1 MEGLQHITSLQS
13 LWLGK
18 NKIEHI
24 TSISQ
29 MCLLK
34 QLDIQNNRL
43 TSLHGIQD
51 LISLE
56 ELYLAHNKIPTLEYL
71 PSVPTLNTIDI
82 SSNGLESLEGVETQY
97 NLTELW
103 MNGSK
108 FSRYDEL
115 TPLLSLKS
123 LTCIYLEFSPIAS
136 DYEYRMRITSML
148 PTLVQLDATYV
159 TKPCIDGNN
168 KNSTSKATWNMAG
181 KPSILS
187 SSNNFVLKNND
198 IEEGNNNTTNVDK

>member
-1 MEGLQHITSLQS
+1 MEGLQHVTSLRS

-29 MCLLK
+29 MQSLI

-43 TSLHGIQD
+43 TSLYGIQD
-51 LISLE
+51 LTTLE

-82 SSNGLESLEGVETQY
+82 SSNGLESLDGIEAQS
-97 NLTELW
+97 NLSELW

-108 FSRYDEL
+108 FSKFDEL
-115 TPLLSLKS
+115 TPLLSLKA

-136 DYEYRMRITSML
+136 DYEYRMRITAML
-148 PTLVQLDATYV
+148 PSLVQLDATFV

-168 KNSTSKATWNMAG
+168 RSSTSTAAWNTAA
-181 KPSILS
+181 KTS
-187 SSNNFVLKNND
+187 SSSGILASTSNFVLKNKD
-198 IEEGNNNTTNVDK
+198 LEEETEK